1 MTNDSDSAL
10 EGNNKSMFENSEG
23 EVPTAIFSHACKI
36 HKEHGKEHLRPLVES
51 FFTQPA
57 NSKRYQEIK
66 DQQTTPSR
74 PLIQEINTEPEDNLL
89 LSLVYKQPDDP
100 SPTEEDGKFTGT

>member
-1 MTNDSDSAL
+1 MTNYNNSAL
-10 EGNNKSMFENSEG
+10 EENNKNMFENSE
-23 EVPTAIFSHACKI
+23 EVPTAIFSNACKI

-89 LSLVYKQPDDP
+89 LSPVYKQPDDP
-100 SPTEEDGKFTGT
+100 SPTEEDGKFAGT